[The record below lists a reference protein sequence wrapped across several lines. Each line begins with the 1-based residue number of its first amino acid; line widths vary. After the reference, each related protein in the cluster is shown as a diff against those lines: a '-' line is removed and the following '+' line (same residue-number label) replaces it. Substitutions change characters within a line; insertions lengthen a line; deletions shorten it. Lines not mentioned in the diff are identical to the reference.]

1 MQTNYVI
8 ETFGRAHLKTQEEE
22 EGGGGED
29 KDEEEEEGPFP
40 FKT

>member
-8 ETFGRAHLKTQEEE
+8 ETFGRAHLKTQEE

>member
-22 EGGGGED
+22 EGGGED
-29 KDEEEEEGPFP
+29 KDEEEGPFP

>member
-22 EGGGGED
+22 EGGGED